1 MAAVPQCPP
10 SPIADALTTRPVI
23 LVVDDMG
30 GVRSVLTRALLDS
43 GYHVI
48 TSSEEAEAL
57 RVLDRV
63 QARPDVAVLDL
74 YMPLGSG
81 EELGRKLL
89 DRHPS
94 LPLVFLS
101 AFGHDPDAMLP
112 GLLFEKPFKLT
123 VLCTAI
129 GHVLEVGMAAVV
141 CGTG

>member
-1 MAAVPQCPP
+1 MTAVPPTP
-10 SPIADALTTRPVI
+10 LPVADALTTRPVI
-23 LVVDDMG
+23 LVVDDTG

-48 TSSEEAEAL
+48 TSAGETEAL
-57 RVLDRV
+57 RVLD
-63 QARPDVAVLDL
+63 QFQTRPDLAVLDL

-81 EELGRKLL
+81 EALGRKLL

-101 AFGHDPDAMLP
+101 AFGHDPDAVLP
-112 GLLFEKPFKLT
+112 GLLFEKPFQLA

-129 GHVLEVGMAAVV
+129 AHVLEVGMAAVV
-141 CGTG
+141 GGTG

>member
-48 TSSEEAEAL
+48 TSSDEAEAL

>member
-1 MAAVPQCPP
+1 MAAVPHSPP

-112 GLLFEKPFKLT
+112 GLLFEKPFKLA
-123 VLCTAI
+123 VLCSTI
-129 GHVLEVGMAAVV
+129 EHVLEVGMAAVV
-141 CGTG
+141 CGTK

>member
-1 MAAVPQCPP
+1 MAAVPQ
-10 SPIADALTTRPVI
+10 STVPITDALTTRPVI
-23 LVVDDMG
+23 LVVDDNG
-30 GVRSVLTRALLDS
+30 GVRSVLTRALLDA

-48 TSSEEAEAL
+48 TSAGEAEAL
-57 RVLDRV
+57 RVLDQL
-63 QARPDVAVLDL
+63 QAHPDVAVLDL

-89 DRHPS
+89 DRDPS
-94 LPLVFLS
+94 LPLVFVS

-112 GLLFEKPFKLT
+112 GLLFEKPFKLA

-141 CGTG
+141 GGTG